1 MGSSRRITRPGVR
14 NHVETPTLRIAYE
27 ADGPEDGQAVV
38 AVHGW
43 PDDIH
48 CWDGVLPHL
57 HRAGHRVY
65 RPYLRGF
72 GDTRFQE
79 ADRPRSG
86 QIGALGQDLSD
97 FIEAL
102 DLHDVVLAGHDWGAR
117 AGYVVGAL
125 FPERIRALIAVS
137 AGHSTNRPDSSVPY
151 PLAHAY
157 WYEWYV
163 ATARGRRA
171 LERDRR
177 GFARYL
183 WKSWSPGWDFPEPD
197 FDEAATAW
205 DNPDWA
211 EISVHAYLH
220 RWGEASGDP
229 AYQDIEDRLAGPSP
243 VRVPCLVLHG
253 ERDGDNL
260 PETTEGKDDLFTRH
274 YERVLMPGVGHFPPR
289 EAPQATAQAI
299 LRLVSAV
306 RSPGPARRAT
316 EDAGPGSG
324 CGPA

>member
-1 MGSSRRITRPGVR
+1 MARLGSSRRITRTGVR

-97 FIEAL
+97 FTEAL

-117 AGYVVGAL
+117 AGYVAGAL

-137 AGHSTNRPDSSVPY
+137 AGHATNRPDSSVPY

-177 GFARYL
+177 VRPVPVEVLVRPGGTSPSRTSSRRPRHGTTPTGPRSASTPICTVGARRPAIPPTRT
-183 WKSWSPGWDFPEPD
+183 SRTGSPARPPCASPARCCTVSATATNSPRPPRARTTCSPG
-197 FDEAATAW
+197 TT
-205 DNPDWA
+205 
-211 EISVHAYLH
+211 
-220 RWGEASGDP
+220 SG
-229 AYQDIEDRLAGPSP
+229 S
-243 VRVPCLVLHG
+243 
-253 ERDGDNL
+253 
-260 PETTEGKDDLFTRH
+260 
-274 YERVLMPGVGHFPPR
+274 
-289 EAPQATAQAI
+289 
-299 LRLVSAV
+299 
-306 RSPGPARRAT
+306 
-316 EDAGPGSG
+316 
-324 CGPA
+324 

>member
-1 MGSSRRITRPGVR
+1 MAGRIARLKGPERITRPGVR
-14 NHVETPTLRIAYE
+14 NYVETPTLRIAYE
-27 ADGPEDGQAVV
+27 ADGPEDGRALV

-48 CWDGVLPHL
+48 CWDGVLPRL
-57 HRAGHRVY
+57 HQAGHRVY

-79 ADRPRSG
+79 PGRLRSG
-86 QIGALGQDLSD
+86 QIGALGQDLHD
-97 FIEAL
+97 FVEAL
-102 DLHDVVLAGHDWGAR
+102 GLHDVVIVGHDWGAR

-125 FPERIRALIAVS
+125 FPERIRALVAIS
-137 AGHSTNRPDSSVPY
+137 AGHATNRPDSGVPY

-177 GFARYL
+177 GFSRYL
-183 WKSWSPGWDFPEPD
+183 WRSWSPGWDFPEGD
-197 FDEAATAW
+197 FDQAATAW

-211 EISVHAYLH
+211 EISAHAYLH
-220 RWGEASGDP
+220 RWGEAPGDP
-229 AYQDIEDRLAGPSP
+229 AYQAIEDRLADPSP

-260 PETTEGKDDLFTRH
+260 PGTTEDKDDLFTGH

-289 EAPQATAQAI
+289 EAPQATAEAI
-299 LRLVSAV
+299 LRLLN
-306 RSPGPARRAT
+306 R
-316 EDAGPGSG
+316 
-324 CGPA
+324 